1 MQKSVPK
8 VNVVVHVSYS
18 VIQFLGMWARVDPKG
33 WDGDT
38 SPSQNKPN
46 WSNPQQLRKVQSFV
60 ERCWKG
66 GSQLCKGK
74 SAQKIIIRISVCLV
88 CIGFMCSVPLLTGTV
103 YMSCFNYWVSFFVI
117 LWATHKLYCRSVRV
131 RLNTKLNLSANWR
144 LKHLLWLTLYRNW
157 MKSRYCLLFFWC
169 FHIVARGQR

>member
-1 MQKSVPK
+1 
-8 VNVVVHVSYS
+8 
-18 VIQFLGMWARVDPKG
+18 MWARVDSKG

-46 WSNPQQLRKVQSFV
+46 WSNPQQLRKVQSLI

-74 SAQKIIIRISVCLV
+74 SAQKIISCLQNPYLCMFSFRWLYV
-88 CIGFMCSVPLLTGTV
+88 QCFPVTGTV
-103 YMSCFNYWVSFFVI
+103 CMNCFNNWVTCYMI

-157 MKSRYCLLFFWC
+157 MKSRYCLLFSWC
-169 FHIVARGQR
+169 FHILTHGQDWIRSRSRF

>member
-1 MQKSVPK
+1 MCFYLCCQSPRFCKLRFFFLIIVQKSISK
-8 VNVVVHVSYS
+8 INVVFHISYC

-38 SPSQNKPN
+38 SPSQNKSN

-74 SAQKIIIRISVCLV
+74 SAQKIIIHISVCLV
-88 CIGFMCSVPLLTGTV
+88 CIGFMCSVTPHRDCVYELL
-103 YMSCFNYWVSFFVI
+103 
-117 LWATHKLYCRSVRV
+117 
-131 RLNTKLNLSANWR
+131 
-144 LKHLLWLTLYRNW
+144 
-157 MKSRYCLLFFWC
+157 
-169 FHIVARGQR
+169 